1 MLVVKLFKETAW
13 SIITHGVNEDAR
25 VEAKY
30 DFIITQDPNEP
41 AVRRKN
47 SAIDRKIETKGE

>member
-30 DFIITQDPNEP
+30 DLIITQDPNES
-41 AVRRKN
+41 VGRKN
-47 SAIDRKIETKGE
+47 SAIDRKIETKRE